1 MFNIWCSS
9 NYGIRKTCSF
19 NKINMVKKHNKTLS
33 KEEVEEIFRK
43 DLEII
48 KRRTYNDIM
57 ADSVDE
63 TLRNA
68 HELLRKY
75 NIKLPE
81 NNENAQEVIESLDYM
96 ELDGYTNEKYSI
108 DVEFGGQLKFTSKP
122 GDFDFDPN

>member
-1 MFNIWCSS
+1 
-9 NYGIRKTCSF
+9 
-19 NKINMVKKHNKTLS
+19 MVKKHNKTLS

-81 NNENAQEVIESLDYM
+81 NNENAQEVIESLDY
-96 ELDGYTNEKYSI
+96 
-108 DVEFGGQLKFTSKP
+108 P

>member
-1 MFNIWCSS
+1 
-9 NYGIRKTCSF
+9 
-19 NKINMVKKHNKTLS
+19 MVKKHNKTLS